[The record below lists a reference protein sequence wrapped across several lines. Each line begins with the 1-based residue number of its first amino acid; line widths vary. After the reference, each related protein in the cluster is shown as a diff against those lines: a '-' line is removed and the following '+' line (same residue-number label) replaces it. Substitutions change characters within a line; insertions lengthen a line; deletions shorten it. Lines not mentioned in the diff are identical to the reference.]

1 LATDH
6 PSGPA
11 IPLAG
16 WADRQIAALAE
27 ATGAPA
33 LRDLSGATL
42 LGERASLNRF
52 LVPGAVSAGGGC
64 RLLRARDGWI
74 ALNLARPDDGALLP
88 ALFAEDGLD
97 GADDTAIAAC
107 VANAENLPL
116 VARGRE
122 MGMAIA
128 ALDEP
133 PSGPAWQME
142 MESFPPVRVE
152 RSRDTVR
159 QRFSTSLE
167 ANGSDKKH
175 SSQPLIVDLSALW
188 AGPLAAHLL
197 WLAGAEVVKVESAA
211 RPDSMREGDP
221 RLFALV
227 NQGKA
232 SVALDFRRDAD
243 RRALVALLSRAD
255 MVIEAARPRA
265 LLQLGIDADR
275 IVRANPGLVWM
286 TITGHGAAGNAADW
300 VGFGDDCG
308 VAGGLSAALLA
319 ASGLVGFVGDAIAD
333 PLTGILTAR
342 LAWERWR
349 SGAGARI
356 ILSMSGTVASAI
368 ADERMRDSQAFDDRL
383 RVWAAAEGAPFP
395 SVPARTAGTVR
406 PFGADTPRWA
416 PPC

>member
-27 ATGAPA
+27 TTGAPG
-33 LRDLSGATL
+33 LRALSGAAL

-64 RLLRARDGWI
+64 RLLRARDGWV
-74 ALNLARPDDGALLP
+74 ALNLARPDDAALLP
-88 ALFAEDGLD
+88 ALFGDDALD
-97 GADDTAIAAC
+97 GDAAIAAC
-107 VANAENLPL
+107 VAKAESLPL

-167 ANGSDKKH
+167 ANGSDKEH

-197 WLAGAEVVKVESAA
+197 WLAGAEVVKVESTA

-232 SVALDFRRDAD
+232 SVALDFRQDAD
-243 RRALVALLSRAD
+243 RRRLVALLSRAD

-265 LLQLGIDADR
+265 LLQLGIDADA

-319 ASGLVGFVGDAIAD
+319 ASGRVGFVGDAIAD

-368 ADERMRDSQAFDDRL
+368 ADERMRDSQALDDRL
-383 RVWAAAEGAPFP
+383 RVWAAAESAPFP
-395 SVPARTAGTVR
+395 SVPARAAGTVR
-406 PFGADTPRWA
+406 PLGADTARWA

>member
-27 ATGAPA
+27 TTGAPR
-33 LRDLSGATL
+33 LRTLSGAAL

-52 LVPGAVSAGGGC
+52 SVPGAVSAGGGC

-107 VANAENLPL
+107 VANAESLPL

-232 SVALDFRRDAD
+232 SVALDFRQDAD
-243 RRALVALLSRAD
+243 RRRLVALLSRAD
-255 MVIEAARPRA
+255 IVIEAARPRA
-265 LLQLGIDADR
+265 LLQLGIDACE

-286 TITGHGAAGNAADW
+286 TITGHGAAGDAADW

-319 ASGLVGFVGDAIAD
+319 ASGQVGFVGDAIAD

-356 ILSMSGTVASAI
+356 IVSMSGTVASAI
-368 ADERMRDSQAFDDRL
+368 ADERSRDSQAFDGTL
-383 RVWAAAEGAPFP
+383 KAWTAAQGAPFP
-395 SVPARTAGTVR
+395 PLPPRAAGTVR
-406 PFGADTPRWA
+406 PFGADTTRWA